1 MSSGLPSKADV
12 ARCSRHV
19 SKVPERDIVHAATRA
34 LRFGG
39 SRGGQ
44 RQAKKGR
51 LAPRATQSL
60 RSTLTLQ
67 YVGIHKSVGRR
78 ARLHARSRA
87 ASQNVL
93 QGCQRASCSAGSAI
107 DHAQADEA
115 LEPSRSPCEA
125 GPGQKDRYQRRRVRL
140 QGDAQGTFADV
151 RCRDR
156 GHSCSNSK
164 WRLMACLGLKFLVFM
179 GLGF

>member
-1 MSSGLPSKADV
+1 MQSACLKGARKRHRARGYESVAFRWLTGRTATSEKGSTCASSNAVIAINSDPSV
-12 ARCSRHV
+12 CWY
-19 SKVPERDIVHAATRA
+19 P
-34 LRFGG
+34 G
-39 SRGGQ
+39 
-44 RQAKKGR
+44 
-51 LAPRATQSL
+51 
-60 RSTLTLQ
+60 
-67 YVGIHKSVGRR
+67 HKSVGRR

>member
-67 YVGIHKSVGRR
+67 YVGTPVINLLADVP
-78 ARLHARSRA
+78 
-87 ASQNVL
+87 
-93 QGCQRASCSAGSAI
+93 GSMR
-107 DHAQADEA
+107 D
-115 LEPSRSPCEA
+115 LEPPA
-125 GPGQKDRYQRRRVRL
+125 KMY
-140 QGDAQGTFADV
+140 
-151 RCRDR
+151 
-156 GHSCSNSK
+156 SK
-164 WRLMACLGLKFLVFM
+164 AVSELRAVLEVP
-179 GLGF
+179 